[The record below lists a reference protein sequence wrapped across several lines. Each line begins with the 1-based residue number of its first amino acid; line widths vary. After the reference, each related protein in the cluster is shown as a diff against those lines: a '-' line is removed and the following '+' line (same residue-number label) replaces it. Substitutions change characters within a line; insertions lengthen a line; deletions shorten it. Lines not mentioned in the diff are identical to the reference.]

1 MITWRDGEPVELD
14 PRRSAVT
21 IGVFDGVHRGHQ
33 ALVDRMVELARARD
47 ERPVVVTFDPHPLSV
62 LHPERAPRMVATLD
76 QRLEAL
82 ASRGVE
88 VTRVLNFDEFLATE
102 RADSFIE
109 RVLVH
114 DLRVGDVVVGEDFR
128 FGHDRR
134 GDVGVLREAGREHD
148 FVVEAHRLVGDGRRF
163 SSTAVRHE
171 VARGDVERAA
181 TVLGRPFTLRGV
193 VVPGD
198 ERGRELG
205 FPTANL
211 DVHPYQLLPAEG
223 VYAALVA
230 LPGGPHWPAAVSVGR
245 RPQFYDAGGLL
256 VEAHL
261 IDFSGDLYRQRLD
274 VAFLARLRGQAA
286 FATVTDLVAQM
297 GADVEAARV
306 HAAAYRDGAS
316 SLLG

>member
-1 MITWRDGEPVELD
+1 MITWRDGDPVELD

-21 IGVFDGVHRGHQ
+21 VGVFDGVHRGHQ
-33 ALVDRMVELARARD
+33 ALLDRVVELATTRD

-62 LHPERAPRMVATLD
+62 LHPQRAPRMVATLD
-76 QRLEAL
+76 QRLEAIG
-82 ASRGVE
+82 SRGIE
-88 VTRVLNFDEFLATE
+88 VVRVLTFDEFLAVET
-102 RADSFIE
+102 ASSFIE

-114 DLRVGDVVVGEDFR
+114 DLRAADVVVGEDFR

-134 GDVGVLREAGREHD
+134 GDVDALRTAGRDHD
-148 FVVEAHRLVGDGRRF
+148 FLVEAHRLVGDGRRF
-163 SSTAVRHE
+163 SSTAVRSE
-171 VARGDVERAA
+171 VASGDVTRAA
-181 TVLGRPFTLRGV
+181 GVLGHPFTLRGV

-211 DVHPYQLLPAEG
+211 DVAPSQLLPAEG
-223 VYAALVA
+223 VYAARVRV
-230 LPGGPHWPAAVSVGR
+230 PDGGWWAAAVSVGR

-261 IDFSGDLYRQRLD
+261 IDFRGDLYRQRID
-274 VAFLARLRGQAA
+274 VSFLARLRGQAA
-286 FATVTDLVAQM
+286 FGSVGDLVTQM
-297 GADVEAARV
+297 HADVDAARAHV
-306 HAAAYRDGAS
+306 AAYGDEPS